1 MFLSYS
7 KLVGLNYLYFIMA
20 INLVDEVN
28 FLKYSTMKFLLLL
41 IRQITDSYVFMSS
54 HYHDVVLK
62 RNKKSE
68 SSKKAKQAKAEE
80 TTLTEKPKQ

>member
-1 MFLSYS
+1 MFLSFSTNKISRIELFVFYN
-7 KLVGLNYLYFIMA
+7 GI
-20 INLVDEVN
+20 VDEVN
-28 FLKYSTMKFLLLL
+28 FLKYSTMKLGCCLL
-41 IRQITDSYVFMSS
+41 RQITDSCVFLSS

-80 TTLTEKPKQ
+80 TTLSEQPKQ